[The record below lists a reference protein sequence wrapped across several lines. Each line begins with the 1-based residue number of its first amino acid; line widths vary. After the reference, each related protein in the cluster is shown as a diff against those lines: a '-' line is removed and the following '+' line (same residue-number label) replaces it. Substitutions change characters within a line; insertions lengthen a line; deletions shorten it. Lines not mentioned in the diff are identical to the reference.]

1 MNAQFLSEA
10 SGKTSFM
17 RVITTFIV
25 IIVMGV
31 FLAQNIM
38 SMVGGGGLV
47 SLGMTEASLLA
58 GLLGVKAAQRF
69 GESKATKVQSL
80 PDTEMP
86 KG

>member
-1 MNAQFLSEA
+1 MNAQFLSEPA
-10 SGKTSFM
+10 GKTSFM
-17 RVITTFIV
+17 RVVTSFIV

-38 SMVGGGGLV
+38 SMVCGGGLI

-69 GESKATKVQSL
+69 GESKVNSVKSL
-80 PDTEMP
+80 PDSEMP
-86 KG
+86 KS